1 MRYYKIIDRETVYND
16 GKKVVID
23 GMVYTNPS
31 HEFMLEN
38 GWLEYTPPPTLEPT
52 PEEKLEQAKANKLA
66 EIEAYDTSEHVNVC
80 YISYQGQIIPYWRN
94 KLERD
99 SLAGSVTDYMN
110 RGNED
115 YRLDLR
121 EYGVS
126 LTIPCSELLDM
137 LEQLEEYAI
146 KCYNKT
152 TDHIFAV
159 NALTSV
165 EDVENYNYKANY
177 PKKLTFRLYDE

>member
-1 MRYYKIIDRETVYND
+1 MRYYKIIDGETIFND

-23 GMVYTNPS
+23 DMVYTNPS

-38 GWLEYTPPPTLEPT
+38 GWQEYTPPPTPEPT
-52 PEEKLEQAKANKLA
+52 PEERLEQAKANKLA
-66 EIEAYDTSEHVNVC
+66 EIEAYDTSDDVNVC
-80 YISYQGQIIPYWRN
+80 YIGYQNQTIPYWRD

-110 RGNED
+110 RGHD
-115 YRLDLR
+115 YYRLDLR

-126 LTIPCSELLDM
+126 ISIPCVALLNM

-146 KCYNKT
+146 NCYNKT

-159 NALTSV
+159 QALQSV
-165 EDVENYNYKANY
+165 EDVESYDYTVGY
-177 PKKLTFRLYDE
+177 PQKLVFNI